1 MIKLSLSD
9 SRLDPFRDLRGRDAF
24 DQGTMVVESA
34 KVIAKL
40 LDSEA
45 KPLAL
50 LATPEAL
57 TENIFDVARFETI
70 YTLDKDEI
78 SKLIGY
84 HYHQGVIA
92 LAKRPEATAL
102 NQLGPKIL
110 ILNSLTSP
118 ENVGALIRSAAGL
131 GITDILFDRETCH
144 PHVRRAVRVSMGSV
158 FFMRWHQ
165 SDNLVAAI
173 SSLKERGISVI
184 GGAND
189 PGSISILDYDWQ
201 GSGHA
206 ILIGSEGHGIHPEVR
221 HACSQLVYI
230 PMNDRVAHFNAAAAG
245 AMLMFEMTRALR
257 A

>member
-102 NQLGPKIL
+102 NQLGPKIF
-110 ILNSLTSP
+110 
-118 ENVGALIRSAAGL
+118 E
-131 GITDILFDRETCH
+131 
-144 PHVRRAVRVSMGSV
+144 
-158 FFMRWHQ
+158 
-165 SDNLVAAI
+165 I
-173 SSLKERGISVI
+173 SSLSSV
-184 GGAND
+184 
-189 PGSISILDYDWQ
+189 
-201 GSGHA
+201 
-206 ILIGSEGHGIHPEVR
+206 
-221 HACSQLVYI
+221 
-230 PMNDRVAHFNAAAAG
+230 
-245 AMLMFEMTRALR
+245 
-257 A
+257 